1 MAEKSSRHLNWRI
14 GTLSPLG
21 GLLPLLLAAPNGAR
35 AQEGPNIVLFLVDDM
50 GLMDTS
56 VPFLTDRSGQAVRY
70 PLNEWYRTPNMERL
84 AGQGTRFSQ
93 FYAQG
98 VSSPSR
104 ASLMTGQDA
113 ARHRVTNWIRSEN
126 NNRDDYGPYDW
137 NWEGLHRNDPT
148 LPRVLREDGYRTIHV
163 GKAHFGPF
171 GSEGEWPE
179 NLGFDINIAGSSIGE
194 PGSYFGENGY
204 GLIRGRRARAVPGLE
219 KYHGTDTFLTE
230 ALTLEAKAQI
240 DTAVAAGRPFFLYL
254 SHYAVH
260 NPFET
265 DPRFAAHYQD
275 TAFSKAARGYATLI
289 EGMDKSLGDILDH
302 LEKTGIAENTLVV
315 FLGDN
320 GSDAPL
326 GDAKDIGSSAPL
338 RGKKGAEFEGGT
350 RVPCIIAWARPDEE
364 NPWQKRF
371 PIRRGVISPRVG
383 TIMDIYPTLVGA
395 VGGAPVPP
403 DYPCDGRSLQPIL
416 GGRKDTQRAE
426 DQFLCHFP
434 HQHRG
439 SYFTTWR
446 HGNWKLIYY
455 YHPEQPDAPH
465 CSLFNLRKD
474 PSESR
479 DVLRWHRRIARRL
492 LREMTDRLESENAC
506 YPVDSLGQSLRP
518 RPDAYRTSVR
528 NGHMGR
534 PSEL

>member
-1 MAEKSSRHLNWRI
+1 MKPRSLF
-14 GTLSPLG
+14 TL
-21 GLLPLLLAAPNGAR
+21 GLLTAATGAW
-35 AQEGPNIVLFLVDDM
+35 AQDRPNIVLFLVDDM

-56 VPFLTDRSGQAVRY
+56 VPFLTDAAGKPVRQ
-70 PLNEWYRTPNMERL
+70 PLNDWYRTPGMERL
-84 AGQGTRFSQ
+84 AAQGTRFSQ

-113 ARHRVTNWIRSEN
+113 ARHRTNNWIRSER
-126 NNRDDYGPYDW
+126 NNRDYYGPYDW
-137 NWEGLHRNDPT
+137 NWEGLRKQDWT
-148 LPRVLREDGYRTIHV
+148 LPRILQMEGYRTIHV

-179 NLGFDINIAGSSIGE
+179 NLGFEVNIAGSSIGE
-194 PGSYFGENGY
+194 PGSYLGENAY
-204 GLIRGRRARAVPGLE
+204 GLIRGNRARAVPGLD
-219 KYHGTDTFLTE
+219 KYHGSDTFLTE
-230 ALTLEAKAQI
+230 ALTLEAKAQL
-240 DTAVAAGRPFFLYL
+240 DTAVASGRPFFLYM

-265 DPRFAAHYQD
+265 DRRFAAHYRD
-275 TAFSKAARGYATLI
+275 SRFSDRARGFATLI

-302 LEKTGIAENTLVV
+302 LEVLGVAGNTLVI

-326 GDAKDIGSSAPL
+326 GGGHDIGSSAPL
-338 RGKKGAEFEGGT
+338 RGKKGSEFEGGT
-350 RVPCIIAWARPDEE
+350 RVPCIIAWARPDRR

-371 PIRRGVISPRVG
+371 PVRRGVITRQMG
-383 TIMDIYPTLVGA
+383 TIMDIYPTVCAA

-403 DYPCDGRSLQPIL
+403 DYPCDGYSLHSIL
-416 GGRKDTQRAE
+416 GGWE
-426 DQFLCHFP
+426 DKGREETFLCHFP

-446 HGNWKLIYY
+446 HGPWKLIYY
-455 YHPEQPDAPH
+455 YNPEHPDYPQ
-465 CSLFNLRKD
+465 CTLFNLEED

-479 DVLRWHRRIARRL
+479 NVLQEHPDIGRRL
-492 LREMTDRLESENAC
+492 LGEMIDRLESEHAA
-506 YPVDSLGQSLRP
+506 YPVDFDGRTVPP
-518 RPDAYRTSVR
+518 RRDAF
-528 NGHMGR
+528 
-534 PSEL
+534 

>member
-1 MAEKSSRHLNWRI
+1 MMSPILRILATLLSLVMLLTAGAGGGKDHDVKDPATCRLNFAV
-14 GTLSPLG
+14 LSDSHI
-21 GLLPLLLAAPNGAR
+21 
-35 AQEGPNIVLFLVDDM
+35 EGNNI
-50 GLMDTS
+50 
-56 VPFLTDRSGQAVRY
+56 PRY
-70 PLNEWYRTPNMERL
+70 NV
-84 AGQGTRFSQ
+84 F
-93 FYAQG
+93 
-98 VSSPSR
+98 
-104 ASLMTGQDA
+104 
-113 ARHRVTNWIRSEN
+113 
-126 NNRDDYGPYDW
+126 
-137 NWEGLHRNDPT
+137 
-148 LPRVLREDGYRTIHV
+148 
-163 GKAHFGPF
+163 
-171 GSEGEWPE
+171 
-179 NLGFDINIAGSSIGE
+179 AGSLRDVKKNASG
-194 PGSYFGENGY
+194 ND
-204 GLIRGRRARAVPGLE
+204 A
-219 KYHGTDTFLTE
+219 
-230 ALTLEAKAQI
+230 
-240 DTAVAAGRPFFLYL
+240 
-254 SHYAVH
+254 
-260 NPFET
+260 
-265 DPRFAAHYQD
+265 
-275 TAFSKAARGYATLI
+275 
-289 EGMDKSLGDILDH
+289 
-302 LEKTGIAENTLVV
+302 VV

-326 GDAKDIGSSAPL
+326 GDAKDIASSAPL

-416 GGRKDTQRAE
+416 GGRKDAQRAE

-534 PSEL
+534 PSDL